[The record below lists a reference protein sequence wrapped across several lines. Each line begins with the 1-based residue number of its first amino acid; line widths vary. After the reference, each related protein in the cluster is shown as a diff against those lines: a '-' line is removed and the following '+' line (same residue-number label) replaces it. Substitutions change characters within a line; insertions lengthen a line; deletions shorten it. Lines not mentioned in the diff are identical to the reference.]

1 MKCLIHYQT
10 VFKILF
16 FGALRAHP
24 SCARDAQLLI
34 QEGRNVTW
42 IIAKSRATFV
52 ILVPNPQTYKEIEWQ
67 LVDRGYYETKLQ
79 AAIFKVYLGHIQ

>member
-1 MKCLIHYQT
+1 M
-10 VFKILF
+10 
-16 FGALRAHP
+16 RA
-24 SCARDAQLLI
+24 SFICTIVVQLLI